1 MADFNEMDALEL
13 PEMNGTEF
21 DYTNAPDASEDLF
34 ADLKNE
40 EPVVGEVN
48 DDFSDMPMPVLSEMD
63 GSAPATPAQ
72 QTEKPAEPAPKPV
85 QPAPAFEEMGG
96 YTPVLRPAASQSTA
110 PQSTVPQNN
119 APQSSTYRSVYAPVQ
134 PQPETRQSAMDTLYS
149 MRSEEIEAANEG
161 EKLARTIGIIL
172 IVLAVL
178 GLLSCLSDISSNVTQ
193 IIRNVLQILI
203 VRGFMQGNNRDRLF
217 LGWLNVIGA
226 VGSVILIAM
235 MSTLTGTL
243 AEYGMSA
250 LTTIMQLILF
260 VNLISSGIMAY
271 FLLINKKI
279 KAYCGG

>member
-21 DYTNAPDASEDLF
+21 DYTDAPDASEDLF
-34 ADLKNE
+34 TDLKKE

-96 YTPVLRPAASQSTA
+96 YTPVSRPAAPQSTASQNTA
-110 PQSTVPQNN
+110 PQSSSS
-119 APQSSTYRSVYAPVQ
+119 QSSTYRSVYAPVQ
-134 PQPETRQSAMDTLYS
+134 PQTETRQSTMDTLYS

-193 IIRNVLQILI
+193 IIRNVLQIII
-203 VRGFMQGNNRDRLF
+203 VRGFMKGHNGDRLF
-217 LGWLNVIGA
+217 LGWLNVIGV
-226 VGSVILIAM
+226 VGSVIAIIM
-235 MSTLTGTL
+235 MSSLTDMM
-243 AEYGMSA
+243 AEYGMSIV
-250 LTTIMQLILF
+250 TTIMQIALF
-260 VNLISSGIMAY
+260 INLISSGIMAY

>member
-1 MADFNEMDALEL
+1 
-13 PEMNGTEF
+13 
-21 DYTNAPDASEDLF
+21 
-34 ADLKNE
+34 
-40 EPVVGEVN
+40 
-48 DDFSDMPMPVLSEMD
+48 
-63 GSAPATPAQ
+63 
-72 QTEKPAEPAPKPV
+72 
-85 QPAPAFEEMGG
+85 
-96 YTPVLRPAASQSTA
+96 
-110 PQSTVPQNN
+110 
-119 APQSSTYRSVYAPVQ
+119 
-134 PQPETRQSAMDTLYS
+134 MDTLYS